1 MDKIKIK
8 DISTLSE
15 IARQLKLPV
24 TAVMGG
30 ITPEQASMVENLSIT
45 EANIDILKH
54 FKGLKK
60 VRIQGDSKSEQVTFD
75 ISDLQSLESIEI
87 LATQRIQRINMSNL
101 PNLYFVNIS
110 GNKELQEVSG
120 IEDIEGLMRL
130 QMGSNK
136 SLSKMFDL
144 KKVASKEDIDK
155 IVLDISTLHLMSGNM
170 EQLEAI
176 VGSPTMRNSI
186 NWLEQVGTSSIR
198 LDFVEGLEIE
208 KKAQEILSQIITPD
222 MSDTE
227 KICAINSW
235 FVENVGYDTQASDKR
250 DDVSEGKY
258 SLSKV
263 GIKINTKANTS
274 YNSLVNQNAVCEG
287 YTNGMKFLLNKA
299 GIEAETVACKIWR
312 PTEVR
317 SEYVSKEQTDHSII
331 RFKTED
337 GWFYS
342 DPTWDSDGKG
352 KDTKY
357 FFKTKEEIAQV
368 HGLVDSERAV
378 VSPRQIP
385 PKYYDVITR
394 KESKEPEVKTTSSM
408 NNNFFR
414 TLNSM
419 TNSVEEQVQSMKGFI
434 DEELEQGLFGQ
445 EDSNT
450 KKRDDKVERTD
461 DDLIW

>member
-1 MDKIKIK
+1 MDKIKIN

-30 ITPEQASMVENLSIT
+30 ITQEQASMIENLSIS
-45 EANIDILKH
+45 EANVDILKH
-54 FKGLKK
+54 FTGLKQ
-60 VRIQGDSKSEQVTFD
+60 VRILGDSKSEVETID
-75 ISDLQSLESIEI
+75 IADLPSLESIEV
-87 LATQRIQRINMSNL
+87 LATQKIKNINMRNL
-101 PNLYFVNIS
+101 PNVYFVNVS
-110 GNKELQEVSG
+110 GNKSLQEVSG

-136 SLSKMFDL
+136 QLSKMFDL
-144 KKVASKEDIDK
+144 KKVASKDDIDK
-155 IVLDISTLHLMSGNM
+155 IVLDISTLHLMSGDM
-170 EQLEAI
+170 EQLETIANN
-176 VGSPTMRNSI
+176 PTMRNSI
-186 NWLEQVGTSSIR
+186 NWLEQVGSQSTR
-198 LDFVEGLEIE
+198 LDFAEGIEIE
-208 KKAQEILSQIITPD
+208 KKAHEVLSQITTPD

-235 FVENVGYDTQASDKR
+235 FVENVGYDTQASDTR

-263 GIKINTKANTS
+263 GVKINAKANTS
-274 YNSLVNQNAVCEG
+274 YNSLVNQSAVCEG

-312 PTEVR
+312 PAEAR
-317 SEYVSKEQTDHSII
+317 SEYVSKEQADHSII

-342 DPTWDSDGKG
+342 DPTWDSDEKG

-357 FFKTKEEIAQV
+357 FFKTKEEMAQV
-368 HGLVDSERAV
+368 HGLVDSERTV
-378 VSPRQIP
+378 VSPRQRP
-385 PKYYDVITR
+385 QKYSDIISR
-394 KESKEPEVKTTSSM
+394 KESREPEVKTTSSM
-408 NNNFFR
+408 DNDFFR

-461 DDLIW
+461 DDFIW

>member
-1 MDKIKIK
+1 MDKIKIN

-30 ITPEQASMVENLSIT
+30 ITQEQASMIQNLSIS
-45 EANIDILKH
+45 ESNVDILKH
-54 FKGLKK
+54 FTGLKQ
-60 VRIQGDSKSEQVTFD
+60 VRILGDSKSEVETLD
-75 ISDLQSLESIEI
+75 IADLPSLESIEV
-87 LATQRIQRINMSNL
+87 LATQKIQTINMRNV
-101 PNLYFVNIS
+101 PNVYFINVS
-110 GNKELQEVSG
+110 GNRELQEVSG
-120 IEDIEGLMRL
+120 IEDIETLMRL

-136 SLSKMFDL
+136 QLSKMFDL
-144 KKVASKEDIDK
+144 KKVASKDDIDK

-176 VGSPTMRNSI
+176 ANNPTMRNSI
-186 NWLEQVGTSSIR
+186 NWLEQVGTQSTR
-198 LDFVEGLEIE
+198 LDFAEGLEIE
-208 KKAQEILSQIITPD
+208 KKAQEVLSQITTPE

-235 FVENVGYDTQASDKR
+235 FVENVNYDTQASDTR

-263 GIKINTKANTS
+263 GVKINAKANTS
-274 YNSLVNQNAVCEG
+274 YNSLVNQSAVCEG

-299 GIEAETVACKIWR
+299 GIEAETVACKIWT
-312 PTEVR
+312 PSEAR
-317 SEYVSKEQTDHSII
+317 SKYVSKEQADHSII

-342 DPTWDSDGKG
+342 DPTWDYDNKG
-352 KDTKY
+352 KNSQY
-357 FFKTKEEIAQV
+357 FFKTKEEMAQV
-368 HGLVDSERAV
+368 HGLVDSERTV
-378 VSPRQIP
+378 VSPRQRP
-385 PKYYDVITR
+385 QKYSDIILR
-394 KESKEPEVKTTSSM
+394 KESREPEVKTTSSM
-408 NNNFFR
+408 DNDFFR

-445 EDSNT
+445 EEDT

-461 DDLIW
+461 DDFIW